1 MKNGYA
7 VYEYVEIVGVRSRV
21 EQSDHR
27 CFSAVSKIKGRLY
40 RRKMVAV
47 PPKTLRHL
55 PGIMICREHFV
66 TPLCMLSDI
75 I

>member
-1 MKNGYA
+1 LKNGYP

-27 CFSAVSKIKGRLY
+27 CFSAVSKIIGRLG
-40 RRKMVAV
+40 RRNMIAA
-47 PPKTLRHL
+47 PPKASRHL
-55 PGIMICREHFV
+55 TGIMNCREHLV

>member
-1 MKNGYA
+1 MKNGYS

-21 EQSDHR
+21 EQSDHH
-27 CFSAVSKIKGRLY
+27 CFSAVSEIKGRLG
-40 RRKMVAV
+40 RRNMIAV
-47 PPKTLRHL
+47 PPKAFRHL
-55 PGIMICREHFV
+55 TGILNCREHLV